1 MSFQHLPIPPVD
13 DSQSARTDALLL
25 LGDSTV
31 EIVCEL
37 CGQWFC
43 IHKHGL
49 QGSEPVDNCRHILM
63 FVTRIPTGE
72 LIHVVNKSRGDF
84 EVINISTAPTTTT
97 ARDGYTQWGPVG
109 RKPGPARPRKRA
121 QLLVEGFELQLP
133 LYGTTTPEA

>member
-25 LGDSTV
+25 LGDNTV
-31 EIVCEL
+31 EVVCDL

-43 IHKHGL
+43 LHKHGL
-49 QGSEPVDNCRHILM
+49 QGSAHVDNCRHILR

-72 LIHVVNKSRGDF
+72 LIHIASRTRGDY
-84 EVINISTAPTTTT
+84 EAIHISTGSTTTSS
-97 ARDGYTQWGPVG
+97 RDVFTQGAPVG
-109 RKPGPARPRKRA
+109 KKPSPARPRKRPHI
-121 QLLVEGFELQLP
+121 LVDGVELQLP